1 MNYIFF
7 PMALNIKSPEADR
20 LARELAR
27 RRRKPMTQVI
37 IEALRS
43 ELAREKARARPP
55 RLAERLMAIGVRYA
69 ELPDLDRRSDE
80 EILGYDDMEA
90 EARW

>member
-1 MNYIFF
+1 
-7 PMALNIKSPEADR
+7 MALNIKSPEADR

-27 RRRKPMTQVI
+27 RQRKPMTQVI
-37 IEALRS
+37 IDALRA

-55 RLAERLMAIGVRYA
+55 HLAERLMAIGARYA
-69 ELPDLDRRSDE
+69 ELPELDRRSDE

-90 EARW
+90 EGRR